1 MADVIIELPTK
12 LSSMRFDLP
21 WEIVVGDE
29 APIDVVRC
37 DLSLTQQR
45 VYSPNM
51 LVAEYVNN
59 GPHATMDITAS
70 LAVVVNRVSFS
81 LEDPGVVGRL
91 LNIFVGA
98 YAHYCVTLVVAAQA
112 PPGASVPPGV
122 GWPLD
127 AVLAEYINTG
137 SSPGYVPVPRGSAAA
152 FRFLP
157 ASEYA
162 TTDIVL
168 QPSRREALV
177 E

>member
-1 MADVIIELPTK
+1 
-12 LSSMRFDLP
+12 MRFDLP
-21 WEIVVGDE
+21 WGIVVGDE

-45 VYSPNM
+45 VYNSNM

-59 GPHATMDITAS
+59 GPHATIDITAS

-81 LEDPGVVGRL
+81 LDEPGVVDRL
-91 LNIFVGA
+91 LNIFIGA
-98 YAHYCVTLVVAAQA
+98 YAHYCATLVVAAQA
-112 PPGASVPPGV
+112 PLGAPIPSGV

-137 SSPGYVPVPRGSAAA
+137 SSPGYVPVPRGAAAA

-157 ASEYA
+157 ASEYV
-162 TTDIVL
+162 TTNIVL
-168 QPSRREALV
+168 QPSRREAPL